1 MPTASNPPVVQPG
14 FDSRIYTLTYPLGS
28 GKYGTLKRGFMVWE
42 KAGLGYTSPAYMHF
56 LYNPSTVTAS
66 YAIAPDSS
74 VSASLLFP
82 TAFDSTNLRVPLN
95 QSVTWSLLFD
105 RTYELWGQYDNK
117 GHPAQHV
124 GPNNNNPAVVGVLA
138 DIRQMQQFT
147 GMNVGYSSGNGVTP
161 SPTNQQIFGHQ
172 GIIQLVPSYVYFGDK
187 NNLWF
192 YGYISEWDVTVTHW
206 TQFMVP
212 MRCVI
217 NITFTMLPTP
227 SSAGAASNSNT
238 NWQAKNKKVI
248 QVVSGGQP
256 QGFPGVTP

>member
-1 MPTASNPPVVQPG
+1 MANTAPVNQPG
-14 FDSRIYTLTYPLGS
+14 FDDRIYNLTYPLGS

-42 KAGLGYTSPAYMHF
+42 KAALGYSSPAYMHF
-56 LYNPSTVTAS
+56 LYNPSTVTAN
-66 YAIAPDSS
+66 YYMAPDSS

-117 GHPAQHV
+117 GKARQKV
-124 GPNNNNPAVVGVLA
+124 GQNGNNPAVVGVLA
-138 DIRQMQQFT
+138 DVKQMQQFT
-147 GMNVGYSSGNGVTP
+147 GMNVGYSSGTGTSP
-161 SPTNQQIFGHQ
+161 SPTAQQIFGHQ
-172 GIIQLVPSYVYFGDK
+172 GIIQLIPSYVYFGDK
-187 NNLWF
+187 NNLWY
-192 YGYISEWDVTVTHW
+192 YGYISEWDVTITHW

-227 SSAGAASNSNT
+227 TAQSSASNSNT
-238 NWQAKNKKVI
+238 NWSLSNNEITQIFKR
-248 QVVSGGQP
+248 GL
-256 QGFPGVTP
+256 